1 METTN
6 SSPVTNLDESL
17 LAKKKEIEEMK
28 NDSLQLRKTAHKI
41 LPTVQDYNKLI
52 QEAKALDNA
61 RRAKEKDYNT
71 VITFL
76 QKIDTH
82 YLDGFFPLFKDKH
95 PAADPSP
102 VETAHVPPTK
112 TNYQVQNHEN

>member
-1 METTN
+1 MENTN
-6 SSPVTNLDESL
+6 SSPATNLDESL

-28 NDSLQLRKTAHKI
+28 NDSLQLRKTAHKL

-61 RRAKEKDYNT
+61 RRVKEKDYNT

-95 PAADPSP
+95 AASQPENNETEHQPSNNQ
-102 VETAHVPPTK
+102 AA
-112 TNYQVQNHEN
+112 